1 MAGKRSKNLAVGVTL
16 FAVAGAMVGLSF
28 ASVPLYRLFCQVTG
42 FGGTPRVGAAA
53 ESMPVSEQTITVLF
67 DSNVNESLP
76 WRFRPVQRRMRVRAG
91 ETVLAFYRASNLSPG
106 PLTGTATYN
115 VTPYKAALYFA
126 KVDCFCFTEQRLEP
140 GQVTEMPVSFFVDPA
155 IFSDPDTREVR
166 SITLSYTFFRA
177 PGAGAGEQASAP
189 APGSG

>member
-1 MAGKRSKNLAVGVTL
+1 MAGNRRKNRAFAVTL
-16 FAVAGAMVGLSF
+16 FAVAGAMVGLTF

-42 FGGTPRVGAAA
+42 FGGTPRVGAAVEA
-53 ESMPVSEQTITVLF
+53 VPVSERTITVFF
-67 DSNVNESLP
+67 DANVNASLP
-76 WRFRPVQRRMRVRAG
+76 WQFRPVQRRMRVRAG
-91 ETVLAFYRASNLSPG
+91 ETVLAFYRASNESQG
-106 PLTGTATYN
+106 PLTGTATFN
-115 VTPYKAALYFA
+115 VTPYKAAIYFS

-140 GQVTEMPVSFFVDPA
+140 GQVVEMPVSFFVDPA

-177 PGAGAGEQASAP
+177 PGAGGGDQASAR

>member
-1 MAGKRSKNLAVGVTL
+1 MAGNRRKNRAFAVTL

-53 ESMPVSEQTITVLF
+53 DSMPVSEQTITVLF
-67 DSNVNESLP
+67 DANVNESLP

-91 ETVLAFYRASNLSPG
+91 QTVLAFYRASNLSGG

-115 VTPYKAALYFA
+115 VTPYKAAPYFS

-140 GQVTEMPVSFFVDPA
+140 GQVAELPVSFFVDPA

-177 PGAGAGEQASAP
+177 PGTGGGEQASVR